1 MNNKSTLLELCEY
14 FGEHPDDLAFL
25 ITFLIFAFI
34 FGRKKK

>member
-14 FGEHPDDLAFL
+14 FGEHPDHLAFL
-25 ITFLIFAFI
+25 ITFLIFALI

>member
-14 FGEHPDDLAFL
+14 FAEHLDHLSFL

>member
-14 FGEHPDDLAFL
+14 FGEHPDDLATL